1 MTLIAPCCVAFL
13 CVPVTPSLSYKLNEQ
28 QAMVVTTDFFMPI
41 VDNPRHFGRIAAAN
55 AISDVYAMGGKPC
68 LALSVLG
75 MPINKLPTEVIQA
88 GAAGVVAVA

>member
-1 MTLIAPCCVAFL
+1 
-13 CVPVTPSLSYKLNEQ
+13 
-28 QAMVVTTDFFMPI
+28 MVVTTDFFMPI

-88 GAAGVVAVA
+88 RPPSPFPAGYAYRQGQLPVLCSLPIA